1 MDIDIKV
8 TLEADVDPRIHDLDH
23 VEYARVEQSIVAAV
37 HNALSLC
44 EANGFNHPL
53 SDFISIAVLDV
64 SLLPN
69 AQNQALTR

>member
-8 TLEADVDPRIHDLDH
+8 TLEADVDPRIHDLDPA
-23 VEYARVEQSIVAAV
+23 EYARVKQSVVAAI

-53 SDFISIAVLDV
+53 SEFVGISVLAVD
-64 SLLPN
+64 LLEDN
-69 AQNQALTR
+69 A

>member
-8 TLEADVDPRIHDLDH
+8 ALEADVDPRIHDLDPA
-23 VEYARVEQSIVAAV
+23 EYARVEQSVVAAV

-53 SDFISIAVLDV
+53 SDYVSISVLDV

-69 AQNQALTR
+69 VKGDRT